1 MTLNN
6 NLSITQN
13 VKFIKT
19 SYMIMSLSSRTD
31 LCVDKYDSLSSD
43 NSVHTSCCV
52 QTTLISLL
60 TLGPEHERPEDKT
73 KSIKK

>member
-1 MTLNN
+1 MYLLQLSTIN
-6 NLSITQN
+6 NLSITQKG
-13 VKFIKT
+13 KFIKI

-31 LCVDKYDSLSSD
+31 LCVDKYHSLSGD

-60 TLGPEHERPEDKT
+60 TLCTEHERPKDNN
-73 KSIKK
+73 